1 MISSPP
7 RDMPFYTV
15 THASEQL
22 LPMSIAYTPLN
33 GEGIYCN
40 PLGFPSLRW
49 EGIKGRVRGQ
59 GQKTSSVKN
68 PVLPHRALKTKANK
82 SLYGKR
88 NPFLPLLPHGVSR
101 VVFMNS

>member
-1 MISSPP
+1 
-7 RDMPFYTV
+7 MPFYAV

-33 GEGIYCN
+33 GEGI
-40 PLGFPSLRW
+40 
-49 EGIKGRVRGQ
+49 KGGVRGR